1 MISNK
6 ITLKLRL
13 IIAIAIP
20 CIALVVVSSIGLGK
34 ISQME
39 AQSQILY
46 NNTAAPMRA
55 LAEVASRI
63 PRLRVGVDMMLL
75 QQTELRDKKG
85 IKTRVKEAHSEDIPE
100 MRLAMQKALSAQV
113 KPELK
118 IVAQA
123 LLDEFEVMVSA
134 TLVPMLNALDSG
146 DLSKAQYLYKTKYA
160 KSYGSMRKATN
171 KALDLLLVE
180 AELQNKISKSVS
192 ADGVMKLGIVSLI
205 AIITSL
211 LISWYIIGGIRRSVA
226 SLRDTVNHATTN
238 MALDARVPV
247 SGNDEFAEISKSF
260 NLFISRVHDA
270 IIKIVANSE
279 VLTETAIDV
288 ADKALLTQNN
298 CNAQSDR
305 TTQVATAS
313 HELGMTV
320 GEIAANASNAAEL
333 ANEASHSSIHGKE
346 LISNTQSQ
354 ISALSSEFEQANIM
368 VGTLSSEIDTITST
382 LANIR
387 SISEQTNLLALNAA
401 IEAARAGE
409 QGRGFAVVA
418 DEVRALAS
426 RSANSTE
433 EIQEVIDRLKSES
446 QKTVVAMDS
455 GNEQVSLVVEST
467 NKVTDSLAEI
477 DMHIGQISDQNIQV
491 ATATEEQ
498 SSVVNDINE
507 NIENINTL
515 TAETVEMSEYLQS
528 ASNKLKHLSTELD
541 QTVSIFSI

>member
-515 TAETVEMSEYLQS
+515 TAETVEMSEYLQ
-528 ASNKLKHLSTELD
+528 KLPLMLLTKHC
-541 QTVSIFSI
+541 